1 MLKLSLNELW
11 LIAEGRGIKGYKR
24 MVEDRLLSA
33 FNVSESVKETEAHET
48 VKEQL
53 CLIQQKYINLLEK

>member
-1 MLKLSLNELW
+1 
-11 LIAEGRGIKGYKR
+11 

-33 FNVSESVKETEAHET
+33 FNASESVKETEAHET
-48 VKEQL
+48 VKKQL